1 MDSAF
6 QTALFARYMEQARQ
20 TLAETEKQ
28 MLAPTYV
35 VSEFT
40 VGSVRNEESPLVK
53 RYRWYVT
60 RNEAYQAFKEHSAPA
75 DDEPILSDILVHV
88 HQRGEPAPEESAPEE
103 AKSVKRPASAVA
115 PKPATN
121 PFAVKLGEKK
131 VRREGCMLSSTGR
144 EVMPLS
150 VVSMVQEPGVEFKY
164 HTGVDGSLEFTA
176 VVPGMPFKER
186 VKYMKK
192 HKELFPEV
200 PTRIMKLMGGR
211 EGED

>member
-1 MDSAF
+1 
-6 QTALFARYMEQARQ
+6 MEQARQ

-40 VGSVRNEESPLVK
+40 VGSVRNEGSPLVK

-60 RNEAYQAFKEHSAPA
+60 RNEAYQAFKEHYAPA

-164 HTGVDGSLEFTA
+164 HTGVDGSL
-176 VVPGMPFKER
+176 
-186 VKYMKK
+186 
-192 HKELFPEV
+192 
-200 PTRIMKLMGGR
+200 
-211 EGED
+211 

>member
-1 MDSAF
+1 M
-6 QTALFARYMEQARQ
+6 
-20 TLAETEKQ
+20 
-28 MLAPTYV
+28 
-35 VSEFT
+35 
-40 VGSVRNEESPLVK
+40 
-53 RYRWYVT
+53 
-60 RNEAYQAFKEHSAPA
+60 
-75 DDEPILSDILVHV
+75 
-88 HQRGEPAPEESAPEE
+88 
-103 AKSVKRPASAVA
+103 KRPASAVA

>member
-20 TLAETEKQ
+20 MLAETEKQ

-60 RNEAYQAFKEHSAPA
+60 RNEAYQAFKEHYVPTA
-75 DDEPILSDILVHV
+75 DEPVLPEVLIHV
-88 HQRGEPAPEESAPEE
+88 HQRGEPVQEET
-103 AKSVKRPASAVA
+103 KSVKRPASAVA
-115 PKPATN
+115 PKPAVN

-131 VRREGCMLSSTGR
+131 LRREGCMLSSTGR

-211 EGED
+211 GSGG

>member
-6 QTALFARYMEQARQ
+6 QTALFAKYMEQARQ

-60 RNEAYQAFKEHSAPA
+60 RNEAYQAFKEHYVPSA
-75 DDEPILSDILVHV
+75 DETVLPEVLIHV
-88 HQRGEPAPEESAPEE
+88 RQRGEPAREET
-103 AKSVKRPASAVA
+103 KSVKRPASEVA

-211 EGED
+211 GSGE